1 MRFTAGAVSVLFVHQ
16 LYLFDDMSGMDNP
29 QRTLQG
35 KIVVE

>member
-1 MRFTAGAVSVLFVHQ
+1 MQTPARGSYDYQ
-16 LYLFDDMSGMDNP
+16 LYLFDDMGGVDDP